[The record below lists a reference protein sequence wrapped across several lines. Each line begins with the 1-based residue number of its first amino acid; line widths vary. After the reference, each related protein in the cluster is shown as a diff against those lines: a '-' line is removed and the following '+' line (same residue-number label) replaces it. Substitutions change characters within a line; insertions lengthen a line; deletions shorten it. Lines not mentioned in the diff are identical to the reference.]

1 MKKYLFEEGTVI
13 ELNNQ
18 AKHAVYNRME
28 DTWRVHL
35 IFDYVENH
43 PIQRYLLKVSIHLL
57 KFVLRKFLDLS
68 MASHLQPGEIINQTR
83 RSLDLAS
90 DVGSRP
96 APSFIII
103 GAQKCGT
110 TSLYEYLCQHPLVV
124 RGKRRE
130 THYFDWRWNASLKT
144 PEEHHA
150 YYMNFYEKDAMRKY
164 PSLMTGEST
173 PSYLLH
179 SDIVI
184 KRILDVCP
192 HVQLLV
198 MLRDPVARA
207 YSQYQMSIDTEGTD
221 EQKKVRGLA
230 SYASISFE
238 EAVDREL
245 EELAGIGIKDGASVP
260 YEVFKE
266 RFLSSRPMNHGGH
279 SLLARGLYALQLEP
293 WFAAFPENRLR
304 VNFIGDIKGS
314 KQKVQSF
321 MDGIFSFVGLPP
333 NDVQDLAAKN
343 TRDYTPMGDAVRAK
357 LQAFYAP
364 YNAMLSDLL
373 LKRTGCPLDI
383 SKW

>member
-1 MKKYLFEEGTVI
+1 M
-13 ELNNQ
+13 
-18 AKHAVYNRME
+18 
-28 DTWRVHL
+28 
-35 IFDYVENH
+35 
-43 PIQRYLLKVSIHLL
+43 
-57 KFVLRKFLDLS
+57 
-68 MASHLQPGEIINQTR
+68 
-83 RSLDLAS
+83 
-90 DVGSRP
+90 GSRP

-103 GAQKCGT
+103 GAQKSGT

-130 THYFDWRWNASLKT
+130 THYFDWRWNSSLKT
-144 PEEHHA
+144 PEEHHV
-150 YYMNFYEKDAMRKY
+150 YYMNFFEKDAMLKY

-207 YSQYQMSIDTEGTD
+207 YSQFQMSIDTGGTD

-230 SYASISFE
+230 SYASITFE
-238 EAVDREL
+238 EAVEREL
-245 EELAGIGIKDGASVP
+245 QELADIGIKDGASVP
-260 YEVFKE
+260 YEVFKD
-266 RFLSSRPMNHGGH
+266 RFLSTRPMNHGGH

-293 WFAAFPENRLR
+293 WFEAFPENRLR
-304 VNFIGDIKGS
+304 VNLIGDIKGS
-314 KQKVQSF
+314 KQKVQTF

-333 NDVQDLAAKN
+333 NDVEDLAAKN

-364 YNAMLSDLL
+364 YNSMLSDMLV
-373 LKRTGCPLDI
+373 KRTGHPLDM